1 MDKTKELSAGS
12 ESVFDIVVTLTA
24 TDSHE
29 RTSTRAFK
37 VTLVPHADQ
46 LAFQLATG
54 DGGNRDWS
62 NGFWTDG
69 NNVNPQLAANY
80 LTQNQDIRTPSF
92 MSLRLGPRIR
102 MEWVLGGG
110 IKAKA
115 MYDVLPAYQGK
126 TLREIFN
133 MGWNVR
139 FATKDTL
146 ASTAG
151 KPLVAA
157 GYIRNANGNAGQEV
171 GVAVPVLEE
180 GGGIS
185 DDPPSGFCL
194 LNRHDRRHIFLDRV
208 TSAGW

>member
-1 MDKTKELSAGS
+1 LDKTEELSAGT
-12 ESVFDIVVTLTA
+12 ESVYDIIVTLTA
-24 TDSHE
+24 TDSHD

-37 VTLVPHADQ
+37 VTLVPHADR

-62 NGFWTDG
+62 NGFWTDT
-69 NNVNPQLAANY
+69 NSVNPQLAANY
-80 LTQNQDIRTPSF
+80 LTQSQDIRTQSF

-115 MYDVLPAYQGK
+115 IYDVLPAYQDK
-126 TLREIFN
+126 TWREIFN
-133 MGWNVR
+133 IGSNVR

-146 ASTAG
+146 ASTPG

-171 GVAVPVLEE
+171 GLVASVWRGRLTDQ
-180 GGGIS
+180 IITCLTC
-185 DDPPSGFCL
+185 CL
-194 LNRHDRRHIFLDRV
+194 LCTHDR
-208 TSAGW
+208 